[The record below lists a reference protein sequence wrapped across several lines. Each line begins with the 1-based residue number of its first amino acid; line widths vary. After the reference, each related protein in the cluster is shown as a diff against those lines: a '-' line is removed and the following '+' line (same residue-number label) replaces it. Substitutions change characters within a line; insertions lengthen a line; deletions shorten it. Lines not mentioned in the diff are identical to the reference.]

1 MRVRDSNRNT
11 HPDNIETEGHEI
23 RINQEKTWENFILWT
38 KGKYFFVNLKITW
51 HLHL

>member
-23 RINQEKTWENFILWT
+23 RINHKKTWENFIL
-38 KGKYFFVNLKITW
+38 
-51 HLHL
+51 